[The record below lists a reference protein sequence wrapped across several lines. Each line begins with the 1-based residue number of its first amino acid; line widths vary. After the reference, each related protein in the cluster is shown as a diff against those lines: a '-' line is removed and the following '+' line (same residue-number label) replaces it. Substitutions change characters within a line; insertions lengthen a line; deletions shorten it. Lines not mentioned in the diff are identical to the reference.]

1 MWNKLSHGQMS
12 ETERF
17 VAVRPCL
24 SLKILHFLLCSVWR
38 TIFLCVLNPLC
49 PSADPAG
56 RLQGPAAVAT
66 CIFPLFH
73 ASMM

>member
-1 MWNKLSHGQMS
+1 MWNKLSHGQVS

-24 SLKILHFLLCSVWR
+24 SSKLLFFFCSALWR
-38 TIFLCVLNPLC
+38 TIFLCVLNPHC